1 MGSLKDSS
9 QYYHRVLQRIPPKP
23 KPSFSEET
31 MQKRVWGRRWGVV
44 NDVGTLRM
52 VLLHRPGKELNVMR
66 TGGVYDPEIEAIIN
80 EDEQWYFRSQEAPNL
95 EKMQA
100 EHDTFVALLRQNG
113 VEVVFMDGGPRDPNA
128 MFTRDMGMVMDGG
141 IIISRMGPVGKD
153 FGTGRRGEELYLLRK
168 VAELGMPVYRTI
180 AGEGLMEGGSFCLL
194 DETHAAIGMSFR
206 GNDSGADQVEEIL
219 ELLGIKLI
227 RVPLPGFA
235 MHLDGGIVMV
245 DHRKAIVN
253 VERLPY
259 WFLDVLKDLS
269 IEMIFADYR
278 DVGYA
283 VNVLTIRPGVVI
295 MDDRGT
301 WSREILEK
309 NGVTVLPV
317 SWEECTKHGGGV
329 HCSSLPLVREKD

>member
-153 FGTGRRGEELYLLRK
+153 FGTGRTRRRTLFASKSSRAWYARIPYHSGRGAYGR
-168 VAELGMPVYRTI
+168 R
-180 AGEGLMEGGSFCLL
+180 
-194 DETHAAIGMSFR
+194 
-206 GNDSGADQVEEIL
+206 
-219 ELLGIKLI
+219 ELLSFG
-227 RVPLPGFA
+227 RNSRGYRHEFPG
-235 MHLDGGIVMV
+235 
-245 DHRKAIVN
+245 K
-253 VERLPY
+253 
-259 WFLDVLKDLS
+259 
-269 IEMIFADYR
+269 
-278 DVGYA
+278 
-283 VNVLTIRPGVVI
+283 
-295 MDDRGT
+295 
-301 WSREILEK
+301 
-309 NGVTVLPV
+309 
-317 SWEECTKHGGGV
+317 
-329 HCSSLPLVREKD
+329 